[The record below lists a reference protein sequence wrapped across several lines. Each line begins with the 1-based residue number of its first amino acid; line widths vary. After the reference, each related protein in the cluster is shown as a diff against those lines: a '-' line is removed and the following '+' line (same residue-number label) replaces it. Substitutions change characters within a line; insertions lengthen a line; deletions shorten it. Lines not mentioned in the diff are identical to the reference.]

1 LPGTDHAHLAA
12 SSQRFMGGNNLTEL
26 RTDLAHV
33 TLLLDHNDDEGLF
46 GTDALS

>member
-12 SSQRFMGGNNLTEL
+12 SFQRFMGGHNLTEL

-33 TLLLDHNDDEGLF
+33 TLLLDHDDDEGLF
-46 GTDALS
+46 GTDPLS